1 MHITQ
6 EHPNQP
12 DIVALLAQLDA
23 YLCALYPPESNHLL
37 EIASLA
43 KPGVVFLTA
52 RDAQARLLGCVAF
65 VGRGDY
71 AEIKRMMVDPACRGQ
86 GVGACLLRQVEERAA
101 KAGFVSLK
109 LETGI
114 SQPEALALYR
124 RHGYAESAPF
134 GGYQIDPLS
143 LFMEKS
149 L

>member
-1 MHITQ
+1 MNITQ

-37 EIASLA
+37 EIDSLA

-52 RDAQARLLGCVAF
+52 RDEHARLLGCVAF
-65 VGRGDY
+65 FARGAY
-71 AEIKRMMVDPACRGQ
+71 AEIKRMMVDPASRGQ
-86 GVGACLLRQVEERAA
+86 GVGRQLLDQVVERATR
-101 KAGFVSLK
+101 AGFVSLK

-114 SQPEALALYR
+114 SQPEALELYQR
-124 RHGYAESAPF
+124 SGFVAGAPF
-134 GGYQIDPLS
+134 GAYAIDPLS
-143 LFMEKS
+143 LFMEKA